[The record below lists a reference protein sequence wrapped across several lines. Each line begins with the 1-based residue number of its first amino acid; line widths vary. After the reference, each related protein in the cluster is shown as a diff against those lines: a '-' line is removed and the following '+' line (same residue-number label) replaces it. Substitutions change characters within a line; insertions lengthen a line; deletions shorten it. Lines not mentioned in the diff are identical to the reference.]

1 METADNNKLVNH
13 EIEDLRRFVKDSI
26 DRFFPFCIVF
36 TYALMMIHS
45 HVLVYSTRIFFIAL
59 LREILGGIFS
69 ALLVRGAVKEKRK
82 LLLPWIIFTAFS
94 VVGTV
99 IWIIVCV
106 VLLPISYGVAFCTV
120 GLWESRKSFVFSGI
134 L

>member
-1 METADNNKLVNH
+1 M
-13 EIEDLRRFVKDSI
+13 R
-26 DRFFPFCIVF
+26 
-36 TYALMMIHS
+36 IHL
-45 HVLVYSTRIFFIAL
+45 HVPTLVYSTRIFFIAL

-69 ALLVRGAVKEKRK
+69 ALLVRGAIKEKRK

-94 VVGTV
+94 VVGTA

-120 GLWESRKSFVFSGI
+120 GLWESRKKSKFTI
-134 L
+134 LR